1 MRILVTFAVQAEF
14 APWRKMR
21 GFKRISSVP
30 FELYDAAIGI
40 HTVRVLLT
48 GIGWEC
54 ARRTANPAMNDIFD
68 ACISSGLSGGLK
80 AEYRA
85 GDILAFR
92 TVGELKGE
100 RAFSCSDWLVCQ
112 TYEKGIKSAEK
123 LITSKRLVVT
133 AEEKRRM
140 GSFGDAVDMESFRIL
155 AAAQGRGIPALA
167 VRAISDTVDE
177 DLPMDFSQHV
187 SEHGQIAAGRLFGQL
202 FFSPQVIPSM
212 IRFGSRTRQVAAQ
225 LADVLDSFVS
235 NLLPEP
241 LAADSKEVA
250 AR

>member
-1 MRILVTFAVQAEF
+1 MRILVTFAVQTEF

-21 GFKRISSVP
+21 RFKRISSVP
-30 FELYDAAIGI
+30 FELYDAVIGN

-54 ARRTANPAMNDIFD
+54 ARRTANSAMNDIFD

-80 AEYRA
+80 AEYHA

-100 RAFSCSDWLVCQ
+100 RAFSSSEWLVRQ
-112 TYEKGIKSAEK
+112 ASAMGIKTAEK
-123 LITSKRLVVT
+123 LITSKRLIVN
-133 AEEKRRM
+133 AEEKNRI
-140 GSFGDAVDMESFRIL
+140 GLFGDAVDMESFRIL
-155 AAAQGRGIPALA
+155 AAAQGRGIPTLA
-167 VRAISDTVDE
+167 IRAISDTVDE
-177 DLPMDFSQHV
+177 DLPMDFSQHI
-187 SEHGQIAAGRLFGQL
+187 SENGQIAAGRIFGQL

-212 IRFGSRTRQVAAQ
+212 VRFGSRTRQVAAH
-225 LADVLDSFVS
+225 LTDFLDSFVS
-235 NLLPEP
+235 TLVPQAL
-241 LAADSKEVA
+241 ADSKEVA